1 MIHTSDGNGSME
13 DGELSYHFCLAAAYA
28 AAEDI
33 LYSEFLIRDAAE
45 I

>member
-13 DGELSYHFCLAAAYA
+13 DGELSYHFCLAAACA

-33 LYSEFLIRDAAE
+33 LYSEFLIKGN